1 MKDKPTYIDRI
12 NAFWNWRMFNPITDK
27 AMALYFALLHC
38 ANRAGFPEE
47 ICIPN
52 STLLSM
58 IGMEIRDLYR
68 TRNLLE
74 QIGLVE
80 IEKGKRGQ
88 SATYRLTPI
97 SDRISDNISDRI
109 SDNISDT
116 YGNIYRQDKDKEKD
130 YKPPKPPK
138 GVTEAKRP
146 ALFNEFWTAYPRK
159 VGKGDA
165 IKAWNK
171 LDLTDELV
179 SRIMEAVR
187 VQRTWEQWQRDGGRY
202 IPHPSTWLNQQR
214 WEDEGTVFPEDQK
227 RKEEYSAWLRGE
239 ID

>member
-47 ICIPN
+47 ICIPT

-116 YGNIYRQDKDKEKD
+116 YGNIYRIDKDKDKD
-130 YKPPKPPK
+130 IKEIPPK
-138 GVTEAKRP
+138 GGVKKSAPRFDPPTVEQVREYCKERGNYVDADRFVDFYSAKG
-146 ALFNEFWTAYPRK
+146 WM
-159 VGKGDA
+159 VGKNRMKDW
-165 IKAWNK
+165 KA
-171 LDLTDELV
+171 
-179 SRIMEAVR
+179 AV
-187 VQRTWEQWQRDGGRY
+187 RTWERDS
-202 IPHPSTWLNQQR
+202 HPPAGQVDKNVDAAIR
-214 WEDEGTVFPEDQK
+214 EWEERHNK
-227 RKEEYSAWLRGE
+227 
-239 ID
+239 